1 MHRFTR
7 ATVAL
12 SILTAAAA
20 VACSEPLEVENANN
34 PQRGSVLNLPR
45 DVEALASKL
54 YQNVHNASFGS
65 GDALYTQMNVMSYEN
80 VSSLANFGMGPRSNI
95 PRGPVDNTPGN
106 ATATGTRRD
115 FQQLQNAART
125 ASTIFEAINADG
137 FTTGNATQNARLR
150 AFTWFGYG
158 VALGNVALAYDSA
171 AIPRPG
177 DGENTPPLVAYDS
190 VMRSGLRA
198 LDSAQAIAASASF
211 TTTIPSGWLA
221 QSSDMSAANF
231 VRLIRAY
238 KARLR
243 AGVAR
248 TPADRGKVDWAA
260 VVADAQAGLA
270 SDFVLQLSPTAGW
283 DVNWLASHFTTGAAN
298 WHQMTPYI
306 IGMADTSG
314 AFDAWLATPRDSR
327 SAFLI
332 RTPDQRFP
340 AGDTRATQQAN
351 SPATPT
357 NAKLYFRNRA
367 SGEDQPGNAWAVS
380 QYDHNRW
387 RPLFAASRVG
397 AWTTFSQVEN
407 DMLAAVGLIR
417 LGRVTEATPLIDAS
431 RVRNGLPAL
440 TGVVTTATQ
449 SVPGGSAC
457 VPRVPDPA
465 KGYTATKCGDVL
477 EAMKWEKRMESAYAG
492 WSVWYM
498 EGRGWG
504 DLPEGTAVHF
514 PVPYQERDARGVPA
528 YLLGGVGKAGG
539 AAASTTYGYGTG
551 TR

>member
-7 ATVAL
+7 ATWAL
-12 SILTAAAA
+12 ALLAVSAAAA
-20 VACSEPLEVENANN
+20 CSDSLEVENPNN
-34 PQRGSVLNLPR
+34 PQRGSVLNLAR

-65 GDALYTQMNVMSYEN
+65 ADALYTQLNVMSLEN
-80 VSSLANFGMGPRSNI
+80 ASSLANFGMGPRGNI

-106 ATATGTRRD
+106 ATSVGTRRD

-125 ASTIFEAINADG
+125 ASTIFEALQRDG
-137 FTTGNATQNARLR
+137 FTTGSPIQDARLR

-171 AIPRPG
+171 AIPLPG
-177 DGENTPPLVAYDS
+177 DGANTPPLVGYDS
-190 VMRSGLRA
+190 VMRAGLRA
-198 LDSAQAIAASASF
+198 LDSAQAIASAASF
-211 TTTIPSGWLA
+211 NTVIPAGWLA

-231 VRLIRAY
+231 VRLVRAY

-248 TPADRGKVDWAA
+248 TPAQRAAVNWAT

-270 SDFVLQLSPTAGW
+270 TDFVLQLSPSAGW
-283 DVNWLASHFTTGAAN
+283 EQAWIASHFTTGAAN
-298 WHQMTPYI
+298 WHQQSPYI

-357 NAKLYFRNRA
+357 NLKLYFRNRA

-387 RPLFAASRVG
+387 RPLFSATRVG
-397 AWTTFSQVEN
+397 PWTTFSKVEN
-407 DMLAAVGLIR
+407 DMLAAEGLIR
-417 LGRVTEATPLIDAS
+417 LGRVTEATPLIDVS
-431 RVRNGLPAL
+431 RVRNGLAPL

-449 SVPGGSAC
+449 AIPGGNAC

-465 KGYTATKCGDVL
+465 RAYAASKCGDVL
-477 EAMKWEKRMESAYAG
+477 EAAKWEKRMESAFAG
-492 WSVWYM
+492 WSVWYF

-504 DLPEGTAVHF
+504 DLPEGTAYHF
-514 PVPYQERDARGVPA
+514 PVPFQERDARGVPG
-528 YLLGGVGKAGG
+528 YLLGGVGKEGG

-551 TR
+551 NR